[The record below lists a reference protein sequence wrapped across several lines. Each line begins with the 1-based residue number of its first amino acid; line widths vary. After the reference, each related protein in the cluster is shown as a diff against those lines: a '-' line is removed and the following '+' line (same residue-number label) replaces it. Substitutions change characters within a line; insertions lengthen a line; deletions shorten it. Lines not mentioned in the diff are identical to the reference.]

1 VFRKGILKRAVLKRF
16 AVTLDGISD
25 TFSGVL
31 TEYDTETLVFED
43 CWTVPTREG
52 ETVSKIPGRLFF
64 DRLKVS
70 YLQELA

>member
-1 VFRKGILKRAVLKRF
+1 MFRKGIIKRAVRRRF
-16 AVTLDGISD
+16 AVTLDGVSD

-31 TEYDTETLVFED
+31 TEFDTEIYVFED

-70 YLQELA
+70 YLQELS